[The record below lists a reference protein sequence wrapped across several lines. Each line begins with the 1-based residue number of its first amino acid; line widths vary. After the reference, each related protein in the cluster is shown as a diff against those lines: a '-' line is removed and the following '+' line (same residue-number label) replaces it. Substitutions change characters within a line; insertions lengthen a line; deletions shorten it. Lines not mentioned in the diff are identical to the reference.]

1 MRQQPSDTRKKPSKF
16 CKFLLLLV
24 GFKICLLAVVLVE
37 PFVSIPSF
45 LPSAQ
50 GLHGVSAKKTQ
61 PAAVAAA
68 STEAANTTQAR
79 PVAGGVVAP
88 AVASAPSTA
97 VAPAQAQPRAASG
110 MAFAA
115 TTAAPAAQQ
124 APAAPNSLTLE
135 ALNRKQEELARREQ
149 DLRALEKELDARL
162 VQLQGLEIRL
172 QTMLKDAE
180 ETKGEKYKHLVD
192 VLSNMKSRQ
201 AAEVLETLDE
211 KIAVRVLAG
220 MRGRQAGE
228 ILTYASPQKAARLTE
243 ALARMQMPLE

>member
-1 MRQQPSDTRKKPSKF
+1 MMRQQQSDTSKKPSRF

-24 GFKICLLAVVLVE
+24 GFKLCLLLVVLVE
-37 PFVSIPSF
+37 PFVSVSSF

-50 GLHGVSAKKTQ
+50 NLASLYEKSK
-61 PAAVAAA
+61 PAAA
-68 STEAANTTQAR
+68 SAPQGQAI
-79 PVAGGVVAP
+79 
-88 AVASAPSTA
+88 AVAEAEQQVVKGEVLP
-97 VAPAQAQPRAASG
+97 PRAIPGA
-110 MAFAA
+110 AFAA
-115 TTAAPAAQQ
+115 TTSGPAAQQ
-124 APAAPNSLTLE
+124 AQPAVNSLTLE
-135 ALNRKQEELARREQ
+135 AINRKQEELARREQ
-149 DLRALEKELDARL
+149 DLRALEQELDARL
-162 VQLQGLEIRL
+162 VQLQGLEMRL

-180 ETKGEKYKHLVD
+180 ETKSDKYKHLVD

-228 ILTYASPQKAARLTE
+228 ILTYASPAKAARLTE